1 MVWNLEKWLKNCSK
15 IIAKKVIFDIAY
27 KNEKGMY
34 TGKVMSV
41 YENEV
46 VIQTVNKSIYTIDK
60 QDITWIK
67 LGSRWPTGIHNALI
81 ASKAGTNN
89 G

>member
-1 MVWNLEKWLKNCSK
+1 MELKKREDYIKELRSGY
-15 IIAKKVIFDIAY
+15 IIAY

-67 LGSRWPTGIHNALI
+67 LGSRWPTGIFNALVN
-81 ASKAGTNN
+81 SKSDHN

>member
-1 MVWNLEKWLKNCSK
+1 MEMKREDYIKEHRPGHL
-15 IIAKKVIFDIAY
+15 IAY

>member
-1 MVWNLEKWLKNCSK
+1 MEMKREDYINNLKEGH
-15 IIAKKVIFDIAY
+15 IIAY

>member
-1 MVWNLEKWLKNCSK
+1 MEMKREDYIKELRPGH
-15 IIAKKVIFDIAY
+15 IIAY

-81 ASKAGTNN
+81 ASKACTKMDG
-89 G
+89 GIKK

>member
-1 MVWNLEKWLKNCSK
+1 MEMKREDYINELRPGH
-15 IIAKKVIFDIAY
+15 IIAY

-60 QDITWIK
+60 KDITWIK

>member
-1 MVWNLEKWLKNCSK
+1 MEMKREDYINELRPGH
-15 IIAKKVIFDIAY
+15 IIAY

>member
-1 MVWNLEKWLKNCSK
+1 MDELKTRADYINELK
-15 IIAKKVIFDIAY
+15 PGHIVAY
-27 KNEKGMY
+27 KNEKGMF
-34 TGKVMSV
+34 TGKVS
-41 YENEV
+41 EV
-46 VIQTVNKSIYTIDK
+46 FEDAVSIQTVNGSIYSVDK
-60 QDITWIK
+60 KDIAWVK